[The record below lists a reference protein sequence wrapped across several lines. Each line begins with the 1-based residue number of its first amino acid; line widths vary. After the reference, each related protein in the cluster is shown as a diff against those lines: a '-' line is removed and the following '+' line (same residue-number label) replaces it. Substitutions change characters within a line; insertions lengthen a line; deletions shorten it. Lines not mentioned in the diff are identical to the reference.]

1 MSLSQSEASLLECL
15 ERMGGKADAAALASK
30 LGLPES
36 SIFPLS
42 SLLSTKGYVTL
53 TEEVNERFRLT
64 EEGERC
70 AKEGMPE
77 TRVMGMLE
85 SRGGSAPLTDVS
97 AALRPNEVSA
107 ALGWGRKTGA
117 FAIERRDATSVLV
130 LKAAK
135 QSELDAAIRRMKEG
149 GDTSRLSK
157 EDQALAVQLKSRGL
171 LEMKEVKRLTLAA
184 VPGKHAAEVS
194 LNLLSSEIIRSG
206 RWKEVTL
213 RPYDV
218 RASPPSLKI
227 GKRHPYIAFLE
238 ETKEIFISMG
248 FEETSGPFVET
259 EFWNFDVLFQA
270 QDHPAR
276 AIHDSFQVRGVEQG
290 IDAPE
295 DLVQRVKAT
304 HESGGGTGSRGWG
317 YSWDLKI
324 AAQPLLRTQM
334 TVESVRYLASHK
346 EPPVKAFSLSKVFRP
361 DVIDARHMIE
371 FSQLD
376 GIVGGEG
383 INVRHLLGVLK
394 EFGHRLGFDDIK
406 FKPSYF
412 PFTEPSIEAY
422 IKHPT
427 LGWIECLGSG
437 LFRPEVLAPL
447 GIKFPVIAWGIGI
460 DRFAMIRL
468 GLNDIRD
475 LNTTSLEKLRQ
486 WGWW

>member
-1 MSLSQSEASLLECL
+1 LECL
-15 ERMGGKADAAALASK
+15 ERLGGRADAATLASK

-42 SLLSTKGYVTL
+42 SLLSAKGYVTL
-53 TEEVNERFRLT
+53 TEEVAERFRLT

-70 AKEGMPE
+70 AEEGLPE
-77 TRVMGMLE
+77 VRVMRILE
-85 SRGGSAPLTDVS
+85 SRGGSAPLADVT
-97 AALRPNEVSA
+97 AALSPDEVSA

-117 FAIERRDATSVLV
+117 FAIERRGAEHILA

-135 QSELDAAIRRMKEG
+135 PSELDVALRRMKEG
-149 GDTSRLSK
+149 GDVSRLSG
-157 EDQALAVQLKSRGL
+157 EDQALAIQLKARGL
-171 LEMKEVKRLTLAA
+171 LETKEVKRLTLTA
-184 VPGKHAAEVS
+184 VPGKRATAVS
-194 LNLLSSEIIRSG
+194 LNVLSSDIIKSG

-218 RASPPSLKI
+218 SASPPSLKI
-227 GKRHPYIAFLE
+227 GKRHPYVAFLE
-238 ETKEIFISMG
+238 ETKEILYAMG
-248 FEETSGPFVET
+248 FEETAGPFVET

-276 AIHDSFQVRGVEQG
+276 AIHDSFRVRGVDPG

-295 DLVQRVKAT
+295 DLIQRVRAA

-317 YSWDLKI
+317 YSWDLDV
-324 AAQPLLRTQM
+324 ARQPLLRTQM
-334 TVESVRYLASHK
+334 TVASVRYLASHK

-376 GIVGGEG
+376 GIIGGEG

-394 EFGHRLGFDDIK
+394 EFGHRLGFDDMK

-447 GIKFPVIAWGIGI
+447 EITFPVIAWGIGI

-475 LNTTSLEKLRQ
+475 LNTSSLERLRQ

>member
-15 ERMGGKADAAALASK
+15 EKSGGKADAASLASK

-42 SLLSTKGYVTL
+42 SLLSTKGYVTI
-53 TEEVNERFRLT
+53 TEEITERFRLT
-64 EEGERC
+64 EEGARC
-70 AKEGMPE
+70 AEEGMPE
-77 TRVMGMLE
+77 TRVVRLLE
-85 SRGGSAPLTDVS
+85 SRGGSTPMADVN

-117 FAIERRDATSVLV
+117 FAIEKRGASSVLV
-130 LKAAK
+130 LNAAR
-135 QSELDAAIRRMKEG
+135 QSELDAAIRRMKDG
-149 GDTSRLSK
+149 GDVSQLSSN
-157 EDQALAVQLKSRGL
+157 DQALAIQLKARGL
-171 LEMKEVKRLTLAA
+171 LEKKEVKRLTLTI
-184 VPGKHAAEVS
+184 VPGMHATEVS
-194 LNLLSSEIIRSG
+194 LNLLSSEIMKSG
-206 RWKEVTL
+206 RWKGIRL

-218 RASPPSLKI
+218 SASPPLLNI
-227 GKRHPYIAFLE
+227 GKRHPYVAFLE
-238 ETKEIFISMG
+238 ETKEILLAMG
-248 FEETSGPFVET
+248 FEETEGPSVET

-276 AIHDSFQVRGVEQG
+276 AIHDSFQVRGTSPS

-317 YSWDLKI
+317 YAWDIGI
-324 AAQPLLRTQM
+324 AKQPLLRTQM
-334 TVESVRYLASHK
+334 TVASVRYLASHK

-376 GIVGGEG
+376 GIIGGAG
-383 INVRHLLGVLK
+383 INVRHLLGILK
-394 EFGHRLGFDDIK
+394 EFGHQLGFDDIK

-422 IKHPT
+422 VKHPK

-460 DRFAMIRL
+460 DRLAMIRL
-468 GLNDIRD
+468 GINDIRD